1 MRGASGAHIQKQPN
15 IYDLVEQAAARHAIP
30 RLQLWQ
36 EVAKALTDQTLR
48 ILNSLSEKL
57 NPTGAPALTLAHWL
71 NGFRA
76 AVDHYNDPNRGMV
89 RILKNIHVNKGDFDR
104 WFRKANKNRR
114 GPRSGTT
121 GFREADG
128 KIFSQISRLIRDGK
142 ARSPHD
148 AALKLAYDGQL
159 AGGGTEESKAKRV
172 AGRYL
177 KAGRSAR

>member
-1 MRGASGAHIQKQPN
+1 
-15 IYDLVEQAAARHAIP
+15 
-30 RLQLWQ
+30 
-36 EVAKALTDQTLR
+36 
-48 ILNSLSEKL
+48 
-57 NPTGAPALTLAHWL
+57 
-71 NGFRA
+71 
-76 AVDHYNDPNRGMV
+76 MV

-104 WFRKANKNRR
+104 WFRKANNNRR